1 MFEVMPFGEFEYIMN
16 QNDITECDL
25 DKLYQQYLTL
35 VDDEIEHLNK
45 EYEEIN
51 NRSIE
56 IILKVLKFRRRVPKE
71 EEADRSSSE
80 PLLSLE

>member
-25 DKLYQQYLTL
+25 DKLYQQYLSL

-71 EEADRSSSE
+71 KEVDRSSSE